1 MLSYMKT
8 LSNIQKIIIGITL
21 IVISIIIWQFF
32 FKKDVPT
39 NSITSSLKD
48 TTFINYVLR
57 ENENK
62 LLKENNENLK
72 QIILESNSQKVI
84 YLKDIQNS
92 KEKISQNEKIDIQNN
107 VIVDDSTIWNF
118 SNKLTQIRLGN

>member
-1 MLSYMKT
+1 MKN
-8 LSNIQKIIIGITL
+8 LPNIQKIIIVIAL
-21 IVISIIIWQFF
+21 IAVSIIIWQFF
-32 FKKDVPT
+32 RKSADISP
-39 NSITSSLKD
+39 SITTSLKD

-72 QIILESNSQKVI
+72 QIILENNSQRII
-84 YLKDIQNS
+84 YLSDIQNS
-92 KEKISQNEKIDIQNN
+92 KQKISENEKTNIENN
-107 VIVDDSTIWNF
+107 VVVNDSTIWNF

>member
-1 MLSYMKT
+1 MKT
-8 LSNIQKIIIGITL
+8 LSNIQKIIIGIAL
-21 IVISIIIWQFF
+21 IVISIIIWYFI
-32 FKKDVPT
+32 FKRDVPT

-72 QIILESNSQKVI
+72 QIILENNSQKVI

-107 VIVDDSTIWNF
+107 VIVDDSIIWNF